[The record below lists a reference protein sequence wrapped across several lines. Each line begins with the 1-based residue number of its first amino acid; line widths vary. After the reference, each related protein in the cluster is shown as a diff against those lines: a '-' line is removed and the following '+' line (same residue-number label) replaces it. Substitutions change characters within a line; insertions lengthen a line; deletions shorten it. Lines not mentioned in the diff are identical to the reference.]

1 MKRSK
6 QILFT
11 KTRNYLRKMKLM
23 MIIYQFQE
31 KESYSAINSLKYFIE
46 YNDDG
51 VTRPLCIKLP
61 QMIEYTKH
69 LDSVFQ
75 GH

>member
-1 MKRSK
+1 
-6 QILFT
+6 
-11 KTRNYLRKMKLM
+11 MKLM
-23 MIIYQFQE
+23 MIIY
-31 KESYSAINSLKYFIE
+31 SLKYFIE

-61 QMIEYTKH
+61 QMIEYIKH